1 MNTSGFD
8 KPDYFGAA
16 DLRICQGVFDIVTSE
31 AGVEPTS
38 EEGER
43 IAAIVVQLYRQGVKE
58 PDRLRVV
65 VESARGINIAKAA

>member
-1 MNTSGFD
+1 MNAFD
-8 KPDYFGAA
+8 FERPDYFGAA
-16 DLRICQGVFDIVTSE
+16 DLRVCQSVFDVVTSA

-43 IAAIVVQLYRQGVKE
+43 IAAILVQLYRRGVKD

-65 VESARGINIAKAA
+65 VESARGINMSKAA

>member
-1 MNTSGFD
+1 MAN

-16 DLRICQGVFDIVTSE
+16 DLRICQSVFDIVASE

-43 IAAIVVQLYRQGVKE
+43 IAAILVQLYRQGVKE

-65 VESARGINIAKAA
+65 VESAPGIRISKAA

>member
-31 AGVEPTS
+31 AGVEPRS

-43 IAAIVVQLYRQGVKE
+43 IAAIVVQPYRQGVKE

>member
-1 MNTSGFD
+1 MNTFGFD
-8 KPDYFGAA
+8 KLDYFGAA

-31 AGVEPTS
+31 AGVEPRS

>member
-1 MNTSGFD
+1 V
-8 KPDYFGAA
+8 
-16 DLRICQGVFDIVTSE
+16 CQSVFDIVASE

-65 VESARGINIAKAA
+65 VESARGINIANAA

>member
-1 MNTSGFD
+1 MNTFGFD

-16 DLRICQGVFDIVTSE
+16 DLRICKGVFDIVTSE
-31 AGVEPTS
+31 AGVEPRS

>member
-31 AGVEPTS
+31 AGVEPRS